1 MGNSEKM
8 SLNILF
14 ITQDDPFYVPCFF
27 EEFFRIFPNLKEIK
41 ALVIQSA
48 MGKKSTRTL
57 VKQMYAFYGLVD
69 FFRMGLRYVQ
79 VKTTNR
85 LSKFYQKSE
94 WYDLRRLSKVNGIEI
109 LYQNDIHQ
117 PEFLDKLRRKD
128 LDLIISV
135 AAPTIF
141 KQELIEL
148 PRLGCINIHHAPLP
162 RYRGMMP
169 NFWQLY
175 HGEKTVGITIHKI
188 NPKIDE
194 GEIILQRQVLINPSE
209 SLDALIKRTKRLG
222 AHYMLE
228 AIEMIRNGRV
238 QYKENRPGEGSY
250 FSFPKR
256 EDVRKFRGMG
266 YRLL

>member
-1 MGNSEKM
+1 MKSEF
-8 SLNILF
+8 SFLF
-14 ITQDDPFYVPCFF
+14 ITQDDPFYVRCFF
-27 EEFFRIFPNLKEIK
+27 DEFLRIYPNSKEIQ
-41 ALVIQSA
+41 AVVIQKP
-48 MGKKSTRTL
+48 MGKKSTWTL
-57 VKQMYAFYGLVD
+57 AKQMYAFYGLID
-69 FFRMGLRYVQ
+69 FFKMGFRYF
-79 VKTTNR
+79 KTKSLNK
-85 LSKFYQKSE
+85 LSYVYPKSE
-94 WYDLRRLSKVNGIEI
+94 WLNLEQLCRAKNVKVF
-109 LYQNDIHQ
+109 YQNSLHQ
-117 PEFLDKLRRKD
+117 QEFLDQLRHQN

-141 KQELIEL
+141 KQELIDI
-148 PRLGCINIHHAPLP
+148 PRLGCVNIHHAPLP

-188 NPKIDE
+188 NSKIDE

-222 AHYMLE
+222 AHYMVE
-228 AIEMIRNGRV
+228 AIKMIGNGKVR
-238 QYKENRPGEGSY
+238 YKKNRPEEGSY

-256 EDVRKFRGMG
+256 EDVLKFRGMG

>member
-1 MGNSEKM
+1 MKNRFSF
-8 SLNILF
+8 IF
-14 ITQDDPFYVPCFF
+14 ITQNDPFYVRCFF
-27 EEFFRIFPNLKEIK
+27 EEFFRIYPHIEEIQ
-41 ALVIQSA
+41 AVVIQNP
-48 MGKKSTRTL
+48 MGKRSFFAL
-57 VKQMYAFYGLVD
+57 LKQMYTFYGLID
-69 FFRMGLRYVQ
+69 FFRMGLRYF
-79 VKTTNR
+79 KTKSLNK
-85 LSKFYQKSE
+85 LSYVYPKSE
-94 WYDLRRLSKVNGIEI
+94 WFGLKQLCQAKNITV
-109 LYQNDIHQ
+109 LYQNGLHQ
-117 PEFLDKLRRKD
+117 PEFLDELRRKD

-175 HGEKTVGITIHKI
+175 HGEKSVGITIHKI
-188 NPKIDE
+188 DSKIDE

-222 AHYMLE
+222 AHYLLE
-228 AIEMIRNGRV
+228 AIKMIQNGRV
-238 QYKENRPGEGSY
+238 RYKKNRPEEGSY